1 MLVTTRGSRFTIPT
15 RLVLTDSGTSY
26 FLLQKRRLQRI
37 RMLDNSVEYGL
48 QLQDYSAPVL
58 QKLVCENMVRKLEL
72 PVADAVKQRQAVIDY
87 TKLLVYG
94 LLYRNSADRARSLV
108 AGSELARKWN
118 SAYPR
123 SPLLPEGVFSSEATA
138 SQVAKVLRAKAPAVK
153 KLKAILVEQVRTQF
167 FASDYAVS
175 AQLNRDEREK
185 INTTAQRFVDEIGP
199 ELWFLWLYFVND
211 PASQGVMASVAKMLA
226 ISLERASV
234 ADYLALM
241 LMELMVRIRN
251 EHGDQVQ
258 QDGQGTTTYL
268 VTQLSYPASRRANRA
283 RIHLIIATEAGRF
296 HALKTDMD
304 NVDANQRSTLEQFSK
319 AASAGEADL
328 GMYYMSFLQE
338 ACNRFG
344 IHFESF
350 ASGDRRAGLVNL
362 VLTF

>member
-37 RMLDNSVEYGL
+37 RMIDNSVEYGL
-48 QLQDYSAPVL
+48 QLRDYSASVL

-72 PVADAVKQRQAVIDY
+72 PVEDAVKQRQAVIDY

-108 AGSELARKWN
+108 AESELARKWN

-123 SPLLPEGVFSSEATA
+123 SPLLPDGVFATDATA
-138 SQVAKVLRAKAPAVK
+138 AQVAKVLRAKAPVVQR
-153 KLKAILVEQVRTQF
+153 LKVVLAEQVRAQF

-175 AQLNRDEREK
+175 AQLNREEQEK
-185 INTTAQRFVDEIGP
+185 ITTTAQRFVDEIGP

-211 PASQGVMASVAKMLA
+211 PASQAVAASVARMLA
-226 ISLERASV
+226 VSLERASV

-251 EHGDQVQ
+251 EHDDQT
-258 QDGQGTTTYL
+258 TTTYL
-268 VTQLSYPASRRANRA
+268 VTQLSYPASRHANRA

-304 NVDANQRSTLEQFSK
+304 NVDSKQRSTLEQFSK

-344 IHFESF
+344 INFESF